1 MTSPE
6 ITDIVNDAKTVGET
20 YFEAIQRLAALPIHE
35 YERCRKAEAKRLNMR
50 TSVLDKEV
58 KSARPRD
65 DEGNDLGLIEP
76 EPWPEE
82 VDGDDL
88 LDRIVGGL
96 CRHVV
101 MPPHVAEA
109 VTLWCL
115 HAHAFEAWQHT
126 PRLAIGAPEKGCGK
140 SLLLDVIACLVPRA
154 LQTDS
159 LSEAVAFRL
168 AESHRPVFL
177 IDECDTHLGSKN
189 PDDGLR
195 GILNS
200 GHAKGTL
207 SVAARIA
214 VRTMV
219 I

>member
-6 ITDIVNDAKTVGET
+6 ITDIVNDAKAVGET

-35 YERCRKAEAKRLNMR
+35 YERCRKAEAKGLGMR
-50 TSVLDKEV
+50 ASVLDKEV

-65 DEGNDLGLIEP
+65 DEGNDLGLFDP

-88 LDRIVGGL
+88 LDRIVGAL

-101 MPPHVAEA
+101 MPAHAAEA
-109 VTLWCL
+109 VALWCL
-115 HAHAFEAWQHT
+115 HAYAFEAWQHT
-126 PRLAIGAPEKGCGK
+126 PRLAIGSPEKGCGK

-168 AESHRPVFL
+168 AESHRPV
-177 IDECDTHLGSKN
+177 
-189 PDDGLR
+189 
-195 GILNS
+195 
-200 GHAKGTL
+200 
-207 SVAARIA
+207 
-214 VRTMV
+214 VRDPV
-219 I
+219 RVR